1 MLAPNARGRWR
12 TRIDPLGIVGLAIAF
27 AVWAFLSSVM
37 PPSQVPSPWGV
48 VRAAGTDFFGGQDLS
63 YYGLADSS
71 LFGNLLYT
79 MENVCLALVIGTA
92 IGGVLGLITARFE
105 LARALID
112 PIVLT
117 AGTIPVLIIT
127 PFLLVWFG
135 VSRLSAV
142 LVVVF
147 YIAVII
153 YVYAQQAADNL
164 DPVFEDSART
174 LGATPRSILTS
185 ILLPG
190 TLPEIMGGIR
200 IALAG
205 SWGLEAIA
213 ELMGAQQ
220 GIGKIIES
228 LAGSTDAEGIFAA
241 LFVLGAAAAIV
252 DALVAAGIRRLTTW
266 HRSAHDVIA
275 HA

>member
-1 MLAPNARGRWR
+1 MPNPHVRARWR
-12 TRIDPLGIVGLAIAF
+12 GRIDPLGFVGLIIVF
-27 AVWAFLSSVM
+27 GIWAGLSEVL
-37 PPSQVPSPWGV
+37 PPSLVPSPWGV
-48 VRAAGTDFFGGQDLS
+48 VDAAATDFFGGQDLS

-71 LFGNLLYT
+71 LFGNLIYT
-79 MENVCLALVIGTA
+79 VGNVFLAIVAGTV
-92 IGGVLGLITARFE
+92 IGGVLGLTTARFE

-147 YIAVII
+147 YVAVIL

-174 LGATPRSILTS
+174 LGATPRRILYSIL
-185 ILLPG
+185 IPG
-190 TLPEIMGGIR
+190 ALPEIMGGIR

-213 ELMGAQQ
+213 ELMGSQQ
-220 GIGKIIES
+220 GIGKVIES

-241 LFVLGAAAAIV
+241 LFVLGATATIV
-252 DALVAAGIRRLTTW
+252 DALVAGGIRRMTAW
-266 HRSAHDVIA
+266 HRPAQEVVA